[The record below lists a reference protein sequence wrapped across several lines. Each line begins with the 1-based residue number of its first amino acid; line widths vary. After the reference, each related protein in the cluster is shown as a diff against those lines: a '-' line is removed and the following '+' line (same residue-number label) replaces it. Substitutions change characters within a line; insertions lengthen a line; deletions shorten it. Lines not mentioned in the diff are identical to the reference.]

1 MKRFDCIRVLELF
14 ARSTLLQKKRI
25 KYTAGMSVLA
35 IAAVVT
41 VSLVAQD
48 TRKVIYVPAKQMDI
62 DLHKLPLNNIGESE
76 INLIERTPE
85 HAAILLRRTLPG
97 QAEVHE
103 HQADAWYVI
112 DGGCDF
118 VTGGT
123 VIDGAQESPGEIR
136 GASIAG
142 GEEHHI
148 AKGDFIRVPAGVP
161 HWVKK
166 IEGKELVYIV
176 VKYSK

>member
-1 MKRFDCIRVLELF
+1 MRNAKLW
-14 ARSTLLQKKRI
+14 LLI
-25 KYTAGMSVLA
+25 VIVAFPA
-35 IAAVVT
+35 
-41 VSLVAQD
+41 VAQD
-48 TRKVIYVPAKQMDI
+48 ATKVVYFRAKQMGI
-62 DLHKLPLNNIGESE
+62 DLHKLPLNQIGESE
-76 INLIERTPE
+76 INLIERTSE

-97 QAEVHE
+97 KAEVHE
-103 HQADAWYVI
+103 NQADVWYVI

-136 GASIAG
+136 GASISA

-166 IEGKELVYIV
+166 IEGTEIVYVV

>member
-1 MKRFDCIRVLELF
+1 MWTFRMFAVVL
-14 ARSTLLQKKRI
+14 
-25 KYTAGMSVLA
+25 LA
-35 IAAVVT
+35 IVPSLAQAPLTVV
-41 VSLVAQD
+41 
-48 TRKVIYVPAKQMDI
+48 YFPAKQMGI
-62 DLHKLPLNNIGESE
+62 DLHKLPLNNIGGSE

-97 QAEVHE
+97 KAEVHE
-103 HQADAWYVI
+103 HQADVWYVI

-123 VIDGAQESPGEIR
+123 VIDGAQESAGEIR

-142 GEEHHI
+142 GDEHHI

-166 IEGKELVYIV
+166 IEDKEIVYIV
-176 VKYSK
+176 VKYAEK

>member
-1 MKRFDCIRVLELF
+1 MSKTRIFI
-14 ARSTLLQKKRI
+14 LLI
-25 KYTAGMSVLA
+25 FLSVPSA
-35 IAAVVT
+35 PQDGTKT
-41 VSLVAQD
+41 V
-48 TRKVIYVPAKQMDI
+48 YFPAKQMDV

-85 HAAILLRRTLPG
+85 HAAILLRRTASG
-97 QAEVHE
+97 KAEVHE
-103 HQADAWYVI
+103 HQADIWYVM
-112 DGGCDF
+112 DGGCEF

-123 VIDGAQESPGEIR
+123 VVGGAPESPGEIR

-142 GEEHHI
+142 GDTHHL

-166 IEGKELVYIV
+166 IEGKEIVYIV
-176 VKYSK
+176 VKYAEK

>member
-1 MKRFDCIRVLELF
+1 MKTVQYLIAVILL
-14 ARSTLLQKKRI
+14 SVPTLAQESAK
-25 KYTAGMSVLA
+25 
-35 IAAVVT
+35 VV
-41 VSLVAQD
+41 
-48 TRKVIYVPAKQMDI
+48 YVPAKQMDI

-97 QAEVHE
+97 KAEVHE
-103 HQADAWYVI
+103 NQADVWYVI
-112 DGGCDF
+112 EGGCDF

-123 VIDGAQESPGEIR
+123 VIDGAQESAGEIR

-142 GEEHHI
+142 GDEHHI

-166 IEGKELVYIV
+166 IEGKEIVYLV
-176 VKYSK
+176 VKYLEK

>member
-1 MKRFDCIRVLELF
+1 MKALR
-14 ARSTLLQKKRI
+14 LL
-25 KYTAGMSVLA
+25 ALA
-35 IAAVVT
+35 AAL
-41 VSLVAQD
+41 SLGLSAQD
-48 TRKVIYVPAKQMDI
+48 SSKVVYFPAKQMDV

-97 QAEVHE
+97 KAEVHE

-112 DGGCDF
+112 DGGCEF

-123 VIDGAQESPGEIR
+123 IVGGAPESPGEIR
-136 GASIAG
+136 GTNISG
-142 GEEHHI
+142 GDTHHL

-166 IEGKELVYIV
+166 IEGKEIVYIV
-176 VKYSK
+176 VKYAEK

>member
-1 MKRFDCIRVLELF
+1 MKIV
-14 ARSTLLQKKRI
+14 
-25 KYTAGMSVLA
+25 KYLIAGIILS
-35 IAAVVT
+35 IP
-41 VSLVAQD
+41 SLAQD
-48 TRKVIYVPAKQMDI
+48 APKVVYVPAKQMDV

-112 DGGCDF
+112 DGGCVF
-118 VTGGT
+118 VTGGS
-123 VIDGAQESPGEIR
+123 VVNGAPSGPGEIR

-142 GEEHHI
+142 GDEHHI
-148 AKGDFIRVPAGVP
+148 AKGDFISVPAGVP

-166 IEGKELVYIV
+166 IEGKEIVYIV
-176 VKYSK
+176 VKYADK

>member
-1 MKRFDCIRVLELF
+1 MKTVKYLIAVIVL
-14 ARSTLLQKKRI
+14 S
-25 KYTAGMSVLA
+25 
-35 IAAVVT
+35 IA
-41 VSLVAQD
+41 SLAQD
-48 TRKVIYVPAKQMDI
+48 AAKVVYVPAKQMDI

-97 QAEVHE
+97 KAEVHE
-103 HQADAWYVI
+103 HQADVWYVI

-123 VIDGAQESPGEIR
+123 VIDGAQESAGEIR

-142 GEEHHI
+142 GDEHHI
-148 AKGDFIRVPAGVP
+148 AKGDFISVPAGVP

-166 IEGKELVYIV
+166 IEGKEIVYIV
-176 VKYSK
+176 VKYAK

>member
-1 MKRFDCIRVLELF
+1 MKTVRCLIAVILLSL
-14 ARSTLLQKKRI
+14 STL
-25 KYTAGMSVLA
+25 
-35 IAAVVT
+35 
-41 VSLVAQD
+41 AQD
-48 TRKVIYVPAKQMDI
+48 ATKVVYFPAKQMDI

-76 INLIERTPE
+76 INLVERTPE

-97 QAEVHE
+97 KAEVHE
-103 HQADAWYVI
+103 HQADVWYVI

-123 VIDGAQESPGEIR
+123 VVGGVPESAGEIR
-136 GASIAG
+136 GASISG
-142 GEEHHI
+142 GEDHHL

-166 IEGKELVYIV
+166 IEGKEIVYIV
-176 VKYSK
+176 VKYAEK

>member
-1 MKRFDCIRVLELF
+1 MRNAKLW
-14 ARSTLLQKKRI
+14 LLI
-25 KYTAGMSVLA
+25 VIVTIS
-35 IAAVVT
+35 AA
-41 VSLVAQD
+41 AQD
-48 TRKVIYVPAKQMDI
+48 STNVVYFPAKQMDA

-97 QAEVHE
+97 KAEVHE
-103 HQADAWYVI
+103 KQADVWYVI

-118 VTGGT
+118 VTGGS
-123 VIDGAQESPGEIR
+123 VVGGAQESPGEIR
-136 GASIAG
+136 GASISA
-142 GEEHHI
+142 GEEHHL

-166 IEGKELVYIV
+166 IEGKEIVYIV
-176 VKYSK
+176 VKYAK

>member
-1 MKRFDCIRVLELF
+1 MKIV
-14 ARSTLLQKKRI
+14 
-25 KYTAGMSVLA
+25 KYLIAGIIL
-35 IAAVVT
+35 
-41 VSLVAQD
+41 SLPSLAQD
-48 TRKVIYVPAKQMDI
+48 AAKVVYVPAKQMDI

-97 QAEVHE
+97 KAEVHE

-112 DGGCDF
+112 DGGCVF
-118 VTGGT
+118 VTGGS
-123 VIDGAQESPGEIR
+123 VVNGAPSGPGEIR

-142 GEEHHI
+142 GDEHHI
-148 AKGDFIRVPAGVP
+148 AKGDFISVPAGVP

-166 IEGKELVYIV
+166 IEGKEIVYIV
-176 VKYSK
+176 VKYSEK

>member
-1 MKRFDCIRVLELF
+1 MKTVQYL
-14 ARSTLLQKKRI
+14 
-25 KYTAGMSVLA
+25 
-35 IAAVVT
+35 IAAILL
-41 VSLVAQD
+41 SLPTLAQD
-48 TRKVIYVPAKQMDI
+48 AARVVYVPAKQMGI

-97 QAEVHE
+97 KAEVHE

-123 VIDGAQESPGEIR
+123 VLDGAQESAGEIR

-142 GEEHHI
+142 GDEYHI
-148 AKGDFIRVPAGVP
+148 AKGDFISVPAGVP

-166 IEGKELVYIV
+166 IEGKEIVYIV
-176 VKYSK
+176 VKYAK

>member
-1 MKRFDCIRVLELF
+1 MRIVGCLITAIVL
-14 ARSTLLQKKRI
+14 SI
-25 KYTAGMSVLA
+25 P
-35 IAAVVT
+35 
-41 VSLVAQD
+41 SLAQD
-48 TRKVIYVPAKQMDI
+48 AAKVVYVPAKQMDV

-112 DGGCDF
+112 DGGCVF

-123 VIDGAQESPGEIR
+123 V
-136 GASIAG
+136 
-142 GEEHHI
+142 
-148 AKGDFIRVPAGVP
+148 V
-161 HWVKK
+161 
-166 IEGKELVYIV
+166 EGKP
-176 VKYSK
+176 SGAG

>member
-1 MKRFDCIRVLELF
+1 MKTVRCL
-14 ARSTLLQKKRI
+14 
-25 KYTAGMSVLA
+25 
-35 IAAVVT
+35 IAAILL
-41 VSLVAQD
+41 SLPGLAQD
-48 TRKVIYVPAKQMDI
+48 AAKVVYFPAKQMDI

-97 QAEVHE
+97 LAEVHE

-123 VIDGAQESPGEIR
+123 LTDGAQESAGEIR

-142 GEEHHI
+142 GDEHHI
-148 AKGDFIRVPAGVP
+148 AKGDFISVPAGVP

-166 IEGKELVYIV
+166 IEGKEIVYIV
-176 VKYSK
+176 VKYSEK